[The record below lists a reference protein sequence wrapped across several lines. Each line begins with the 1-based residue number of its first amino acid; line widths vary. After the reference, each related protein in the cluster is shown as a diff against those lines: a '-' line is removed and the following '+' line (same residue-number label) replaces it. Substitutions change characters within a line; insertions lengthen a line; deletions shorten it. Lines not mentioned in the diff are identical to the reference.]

1 MGVIWENPFLL
12 QDINLTMLEVK
23 EFGLFAARIGIAF
36 TFCWAGTNKINHSE
50 SSNLGQYLLNSIGF
64 DPTTTTQIVTGMGSL
79 ELLFGILIAIGLL
92 TRLSAAFMIIIL
104 ISSQAMF
111 SFNYTQGPA
120 IWKDP
125 GLLGLAILLLLSGAG
140 KFSIDY
146 LISKRSKI
154 YQCKDNILEFF
165 LFN

>member
-1 MGVIWENPFLL
+1 
-12 QDINLTMLEVK
+12 
-23 EFGLFAARIGIAF
+23 
-36 TFCWAGTNKINHSE
+36 
-50 SSNLGQYLLNSIGF
+50 
-64 DPTTTTQIVTGMGSL
+64 MGSL